1 MIFSIYIGY
10 FRYFVNSFRS
20 DAQLNIIHSRP
31 SLRPVPT
38 SLNLYYDNYQS
49 EFVFIDHF
57 DTLIFE
63 YIGLP
68 IRLLRSTIG
77 L

>member
-20 DAQLNIIHSRP
+20 DTQLNIMHSRP

-38 SLNLYYDNYQS
+38 SLNLHYDNYQS

-63 YIGLP
+63 YIGLH